1 MGYLG
6 VPPQSGFITTAK
18 QRVTGSTNN
27 YVDLDHSIGDLSSVI
42 VWVNSVKQ
50 DSTNLTLTTS
60 TRITLGDTLTASDV
74 VEIAYLGKAVATQTP
89 DTGTVTNDMLAGSI
103 ANSKLASP
111 FNPDQAQTFNESGA
125 AVDFRIESDGNEN
138 AFFVDGST
146 NRVGF
151 GTATPE
157 TEMHIKSTSGE
168 CELRMTAGSTSD
180 ARLRFGDTDD
190 TDKGY
195 IGYSRNTGIMTFSTD
210 NSGGADMQILAA
222 SAVKCN
228 SRLIIDNEQSSS
240 YKLNIE
246 GGFSN
251 EAGIL
256 INDKDNAADGTAFIF
271 TRNSAN
277 TTLGRIIRNG
287 SNDSVLYQT
296 SSDYRMKENVEDLTG
311 GIESVK
317 LLSPKKFNWKSNPEG
332 DKVSG
337 FIAHELQ
344 EVVPESVSGTKDAL
358 MKDSDGNI
366 KLDKDGNQVID
377 AQGVD
382 ASKLVPLLTSALQE
396 AITKIETLE
405 TEMTALKARVKTLEE
420 A

>member
-18 QRVTGSTNN
+18 QRVTSSTNN
-27 YVDLDHSIGDLSSVI
+27 YVDLDHSISSLADVI
-42 VWVNSVKQ
+42 VWVNFVKQ

-60 TRITLGDTLTASDV
+60 SRITLGATLVASDI

-103 ANSKLASP
+103 ANSKLANP
-111 FNPDQAQTFNESGA
+111 FNADQAQTFNESGA
-125 AVDFRIESDGNEN
+125 AVDFRVESDGNEN

-168 CELRMTAGSTSD
+168 CELRLTAASTSD
-180 ARLRFGDTDD
+180 ARLRFGDVDD

-195 IGYSRNTGIMTFSTD
+195 IGYSRDTGIMTFST
-210 NSGGADMQILAA
+210 NNAGGADMQILAA

-228 SRLIIDNEQSSS
+228 SRLIIDNDGNSS
-240 YKLNIE
+240 YKLNAE
-246 GGFSN
+246 FGGNS
-251 EAGIL
+251 ESGSYM
-256 INDKDNAADGTAFIF
+256 NDKDGANNATYFNFRRQGTEIGSI
-271 TRNSAN
+271 TRNG
-277 TTLGRIIRNG
+277 T
-287 SNDSVLYQT
+287 NDAVAFNT
-296 SSDYRMKENVEDLTG
+296 SSDYRLKDGIVDKTD
-311 GIESVK
+311 GIEK
-317 LLSPKKFNWKSNPEG
+317 LKQLKPRKFYWKSNE
-332 DKVSG
+332 DKTLVDG
-337 FIAHELQ
+337 FIAHEVSS
-344 EVVPESVSGTKDAL
+344 VVPEAISGEKDAV
-358 MKDSDGNI
+358 DENGDIEPQG
-366 KLDKDGNQVID
+366 ID
-377 AQGVD
+377 Q
-382 ASKLVPLLTSALQE
+382 SKLVPLLTSALQE